1 MGAVYEVYRRAR
13 QMWPMMLELA
23 QRGGS
28 ANESD
33 LIEAIWKNEEE
44 SHSEEAPPRRGHIE
58 EEIAWALAGALEM
71 GWLEKGTDDSIVS
84 VTEKGSRRF
93 SPKTEGP
100 KRHHY
105 LAEMYLK
112 RFVGTDGNV
121 AVFDR
126 ENGETRRQGTVNT
139 GVISHLYT
147 IEDHDGR
154 RRFELELG
162 LAEGE
167 GVADVIITKI
177 LNKEAITQ
185 DERISLA
192 MFIGTMASRT
202 PAAIETVKRQMD
214 EFTAWIGQTLV
225 DRGKM
230 QHEYEKE
237 LRKQGKTDEEIEET
251 WELLK
256 GAEFLVTTDEM
267 FSMNLSLETAV
278 AISDV
283 LYARRWEVVE
293 ISDKRKSFITNDAPV
308 MVGVSSRE
316 ANRERLPI
324 GYASEYAHIW
334 FPISQKAGLWME
346 GWAGDL
352 CYRPVGEGWVR
363 NINLPDYHSS

>member
-1 MGAVYEVYRRAR
+1 
-13 QMWPMMLELA
+13 
-23 QRGGS
+23 
-28 ANESD
+28 
-33 LIEAIWKNEEE
+33 
-44 SHSEEAPPRRGHIE
+44 
-58 EEIAWALAGALEM
+58 
-71 GWLEKGTDDSIVS
+71 
-84 VTEKGSRRF
+84 
-93 SPKTEGP
+93 
-100 KRHHY
+100 
-105 LAEMYLK
+105 MYLK

-202 PAAIETVKRQMD
+202 PAAIETVKRQID

-237 LRKQGKTDEEIEET
+237 LRKQGKTDEEIEEDLGT
-251 WELLK
+251 
-256 GAEFLVTTDEM
+256 AEGG
-267 FSMNLSLETAV
+267 
-278 AISDV
+278 
-283 LYARRWEVVE
+283 
-293 ISDKRKSFITNDAPV
+293 
-308 MVGVSSRE
+308 GVSGH
-316 ANRERLPI
+316 N
-324 GYASEYAHIW
+324 
-334 FPISQKAGLWME
+334 
-346 GWAGDL
+346 
-352 CYRPVGEGWVR
+352 
-363 NINLPDYHSS
+363 